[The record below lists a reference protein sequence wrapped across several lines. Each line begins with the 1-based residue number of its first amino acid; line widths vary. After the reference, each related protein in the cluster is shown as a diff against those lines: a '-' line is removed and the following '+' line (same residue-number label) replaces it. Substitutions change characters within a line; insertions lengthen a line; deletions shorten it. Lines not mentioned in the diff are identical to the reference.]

1 MPIDPASPSATVSD
15 WSREEK
21 PTFEWSPYRSLLAS
35 LRSYHR
41 WKARGAF
48 GWPLKK
54 IAVLRDRFWS
64 IVTGFEIPLNT
75 QVGVGMVTPRP
86 NGFM

>member
-1 MPIDPASPSATVSD
+1 MPIDPASPSATVPD

-21 PTFEWSPYRSLLAS
+21 PTFAWSPSRSLLGS

-41 WKARGAF
+41 WKARGILGLLPA
-48 GWPLKK
+48 K
-54 IAVLRDRFWS
+54 IAVLRHRFWS
-64 IVTGFEIPLNT
+64 IITGCEIPLNT
-75 QVGVGMVTPRP
+75 QVGGGLVMPHP